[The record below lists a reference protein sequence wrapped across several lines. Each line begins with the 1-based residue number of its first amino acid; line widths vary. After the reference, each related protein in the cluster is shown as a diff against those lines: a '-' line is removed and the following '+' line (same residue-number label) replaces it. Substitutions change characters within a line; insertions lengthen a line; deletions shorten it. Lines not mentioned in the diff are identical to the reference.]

1 MPWHSKCLPF
11 PWGEKVTNC
20 SSIEIYNYVPF
31 KANGNF
37 IIICDAAF
45 LEKNG
50 KSAYDMAMHFT
61 IS

>member
-1 MPWHSKCLPF
+1 MPSIPL
-11 PWGEKVTNC
+11 GGKVANC

-37 IIICDAAF
+37 IIMCDAAF
-45 LEKNG
+45 LEKKG
-50 KSAYDMAMHFT
+50 KTAYGMAMHFT